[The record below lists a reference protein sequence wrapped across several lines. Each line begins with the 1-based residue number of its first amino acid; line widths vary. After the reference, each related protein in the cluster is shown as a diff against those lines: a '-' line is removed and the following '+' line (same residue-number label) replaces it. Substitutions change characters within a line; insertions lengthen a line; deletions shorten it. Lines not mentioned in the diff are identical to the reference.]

1 MNYKDLPELTFS
13 VGQGTARLACSPA
26 VRGPAI
32 RRVVQ
37 MDTAACPHLAGCL
50 RVVCALP
57 RAQEQEQQ
65 RTA

>member
-1 MNYKDLPELTFS
+1 MATQHELQGPTRTDLVVS

-50 RVVCALP
+50 RVVCAQP
-57 RAQEQEQQ
+57 
-65 RTA
+65 